1 MENIV
6 ALDMAAKEE
15 LAQLARLPE
24 VTVKEK
30 RTITPQEAAEL
41 DPISRRTSMD
51 ESSLGFTEAQARL
64 EASRCLKCKKPAC
77 TPACPI
83 GMPIPEYLERV
94 AAGDFQGAIDIIRQ
108 TSLSLAGDEFAV
120 FVTFVGVV

>member
-6 ALDMAAKEE
+6 ELDQAAKAE
-15 LAQLARLPE
+15 LAQLAQLPE

-83 GMPIPEYLERV
+83 GMPIPEYLE
-94 AAGDFQGAIDIIRQ
+94 
-108 TSLSLAGDEFAV
+108 
-120 FVTFVGVV
+120 